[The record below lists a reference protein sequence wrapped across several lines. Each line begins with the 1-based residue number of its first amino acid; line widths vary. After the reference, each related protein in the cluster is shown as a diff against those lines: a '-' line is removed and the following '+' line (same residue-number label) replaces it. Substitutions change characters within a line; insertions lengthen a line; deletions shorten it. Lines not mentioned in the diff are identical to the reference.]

1 MEVINIMSIVFE
13 IVKPIKEEDAMT
25 CRTDMLYSYQL
36 RKYKDVAD
44 MLEFSIDERLG
55 IKYAS
60 VEVVAYAQGMFLR
73 RSFLM
78 KKEPFYACA
87 SKEKMLKFFRK
98 YGKIPHD
105 KRRYTYG
112 FIKCGYLERQFN
124 DHRLVDTV
132 QYLESKFTDGCIFI
146 ASY

>member
-1 MEVINIMSIVFE
+1 MSVVFE
-13 IVKPIKEEDAMT
+13 IVKPITKAEAMT

-36 RKYKDVAD
+36 RKYRDVAD
-44 MLEFSIDERLG
+44 MLEFSIDKRLG
-55 IKYAS
+55 MKYAS
-60 VEVVAYAQGMFLR
+60 VAVVAYAQGMFLKR
-73 RSFLM
+73 QFFN
-78 KKEPFYACA
+78 KKETFYACA
-87 SKEKMLKFFRK
+87 SKEKMLKFFGK

-105 KRRYTYG
+105 KRKYTYG
-112 FIKCGYLERQFN
+112 FIKGGYLERQFN

>member
-1 MEVINIMSIVFE
+1 MSVVFE
-13 IVKPIKEEDAMT
+13 IVKPITEEEAMT
-25 CRTDMLYSYQL
+25 RRTDMLYSYQL
-36 RKYKDVAD
+36 RKYKDVAN
-44 MLEFSIDERLG
+44 MLKFNMDERLG
-55 IKYAS
+55 MKYAS
-60 VEVVAYAQGMFLR
+60 VAIVAYTQGVFLSR
-73 RSFLM
+73 RFLN
-78 KKEPFYACA
+78 KKETFYACT

-112 FIKCGYLERQFN
+112 FVKGGYLERQFN

-132 QYLESKFTDGCIFI
+132 QYLESNFTDGCIFI

>member
-1 MEVINIMSIVFE
+1 MSVVFE
-13 IVKPIKEEDAMT
+13 IVRPITKEEAMTT
-25 CRTDMLYSYQL
+25 CRTDMIYSHKV
-36 RKYKDVAD
+36 RKYKDVAN
-44 MLEFSIDERLG
+44 MLEFNIDERLG
-55 IKYAS
+55 MKYAS
-60 VEVVAYAQGMFLR
+60 VAIVAYAQGIFLR
-73 RSFLM
+73 RSFLN
-78 KKEPFYACA
+78 KKETFYACN

-105 KRRYTYG
+105 NRKYTYYFVEG
-112 FIKCGYLERQFN
+112 GYLTKQFN

>member
-1 MEVINIMSIVFE
+1 MSVVFE
-13 IVKPIKEEDAMT
+13 IVKPITKEEAMA
-25 CRTDMLYSYQL
+25 CRTDMLYSYRL

-44 MLEFSIDERLG
+44 MLEFNMDERLG
-55 IKYAS
+55 MKYAR
-60 VEVVAYAQGMFLR
+60 VAIVAYTQGVFLSR
-73 RSFLM
+73 RFLN
-78 KKEPFYACA
+78 KKETFYACN

-112 FIKCGYLERQFN
+112 FIKGGYLEKQFN